1 MHTTDFVVHINETLS
16 QPALE
21 AIEEDIRHGNGV
33 ITVGHRLDKP
43 HLVQVLYDSNKTR
56 MVEIVQEVR
65 KHGLHA
71 QAIGL

>member
-1 MHTTDFVVHINETLS
+1 MHTTDFVVHINEALS
-16 QPALE
+16 QSALE
-21 AIEEDIRHGNGV
+21 AIEEDIRHGKGV

-43 HLVQVLYDSNKTR
+43 HLVQVFYDSHETR
-56 MVEIVQEVR
+56 MIEIVQEVR